1 MACHIRGGSR
11 RLLAAIAQC
20 GNAQLREGA
29 GALLFPRGRL
39 VSVDASAGARLS
51 NLRRFTTGTPPS
63 WAAAASGTEPLIEQ
77 MQDKIRTG
85 LGGADEVEVID
96 VSGDARH
103 VSIRVVS
110 KAFEGKNAINRQ
122 RLVYKCI
129 WEEMQSERVHAVQ
142 GIETKTPEELA
153 AK

>member
-1 MACHIRGGSR
+1 MAFHLRVNSRKLLSAVAQLGS
-11 RLLAAIAQC
+11 AQC
-20 GNAQLREGA
+20 RAGA
-29 GALLFPRGRL
+29 GTSTCTRGLTESSACAPRQVRQ
-39 VSVDASAGARLS
+39 
-51 NLRRFTTGTPPS
+51 FTAVGPS
-63 WAAAASGTEPLIEQ
+63 WAAAASGTGPLVEN
-77 MQDKIRTG
+77 MQDKIREG

-110 KAFEGKNAINRQ
+110 EAFEGKSPINRQ

-142 GIETKTPEELA
+142 GIETKTPAEVS
-153 AK
+153 K

>member
-1 MACHIRGGSR
+1 MASRIRGSR
-11 RLLAAIAQC
+11 RLLAAMTQL
-20 GNAQLREGA
+20 GNARLRAGA
-29 GALLFPRGRL
+29 GAVLFPRGL
-39 VSVDASAGARLS
+39 VSVESSAGARLG
-51 NLRRFTTGTPPS
+51 NLRQFTAGTPPS
-63 WAAAASGTEPLIEQ
+63 WAAAASETGPLIEQ
-77 MQDKIRTG
+77 MQDKIREG

-96 VSGDARH
+96 MSGDARH

-142 GIETKTPEELA
+142 GIETKTPEEVS
-153 AK
+153 K